1 MNAAI
6 QKYNTLGWP
15 LPMCNSTLGSSSD
28 GSKMKKNFPFQSDK
42 ILILIPIKR
51 KKIYYLSNLASSS
64 DLSELISKML
74 PNVAHKEVQK
84 GLDGLLTPDFGYEI
98 RSQF

>member
-15 LPMCNSTLGSSSD
+15 LPMCNSTLGSSSE
-28 GSKMKKNFPFQSDK
+28 GSKMKNNFPFKSDK
-42 ILILIPIKR
+42 ILILIPIKG
-51 KKIYYLSNLASSS
+51 KKILFIEPFSSS

-84 GLDGLLTPDFGYEI
+84 GLDGLLTPDFGDEI
-98 RSQF
+98 RS